1 MADLR
6 VEKYRQGGKLLESAI
21 AGLSATDMRAR
32 PVPNTWSIA
41 EITIHL
47 MDSDLVLADRM
58 KRIIAEDNPTLI
70 GFDES
75 AFAKNLFYNDLDP
88 HSAVD
93 ILQRNR
99 MMMCNVLERL
109 PENAFHRF
117 GTHNQRG
124 KITLGAMLAACSEH
138 LEHHLKFI
146 LHKRQLLGKP
156 VQH

>member
-1 MADLR
+1 MADAR
-6 VEKYRQGGKLLESAI
+6 IENYRRGGKLLESAI
-21 AGLSATDMRAR
+21 AGLNLAEMRSY
-32 PVPNTWSIA
+32 PVPKTWSIA

-75 AFAKNLFYNDLDP
+75 AFAKNLFYNHLDP
-88 HSAVD
+88 HAAVD
-93 ILQRNR
+93 IFSRNR
-99 MMMCNVLERL
+99 LMMGAILEKL
-109 PENAFHRF
+109 PETAFQRI

-124 KITLGAMLAACSEH
+124 KITLGAMLVAGSDH

-156 VQH
+156 VHP

>member
-1 MADLR
+1 MADAR
-6 VEKYRQGGKLLESAI
+6 IEHYRRGGKLLESAI
-21 AGLSATDMRAR
+21 TGLSPAEMRAY

-58 KRIIAEDNPTLI
+58 KRVIAEDNPTLI

-75 AFAKNLFYNDLDP
+75 AFVRNLFYNQLDP
-88 HSAVD
+88 HAAVD
-93 ILQRNR
+93 IFSRNR
-99 MMMCNVLERL
+99 AMMCAILENL
-109 PENAFHRF
+109 PETAYHRI

-124 KITLGAMLAACSEH
+124 KISLGTILTECNEH

-146 LHKRQLLGKP
+146 RHKRQLLGKP
-156 VQH
+156 VHH